1 MTNCFVAVGADSGI
15 LAGYFTFAASS
26 IALDDLPE
34 DETKKLPRYRTL
46 PAGLI
51 GRLGVDIRFR
61 KLGVDIRF
69 RKRGIGSVLLADAA
83 KRARQATPAVFALLV
98 DAKDDAA
105 IAFYRHHGFAALQSE
120 PRRLF
125 LPVASAARL
134 AWSNRAPKKRKT
146 ECANAHPARL
156 KSAQTK
162 KKVAKKNKR

>member
-1 MTNCFVAVGADSGI
+1 LIEQVIIEPLGDHDRDGFSCGVEPLDRYFRQQVTQDIRRYLTNCFVAVGADSGI

-26 IALDDLPE
+26 IALDDLPA

-61 KLGVDIRF
+61 K
-69 RKRGIGSVLLADAA
+69 RGIGSVLLADAA
-83 KRARQATPAVFALLV
+83 KRASQATPAVFALLV

-134 AWSNRAPKKRKT
+134 FATPKT
-146 ECANAHPARL
+146 
-156 KSAQTK
+156 
-162 KKVAKKNKR
+162 